1 MNEELKQ
8 VAEAISKDPTG
19 YSWMTYLWVCVIAA
33 WGGLVR
39 FLNTIRE
46 RKESFSAA
54 LFTLLS
60 GLITSVFVGVLTFYA
75 CEIANFDKLTSAI
88 CIAVTGHLGAQAMQM
103 IEQTVISRI
112 KVLFGGVPPSPKAR
126 NKP

>member
-8 VAEAISKDPTG
+8 VADAIGKDPMG
-19 YSWMTYLWVCVIAA
+19 YSWMTYLWVCLIAA

-39 FLNTIRE
+39 FLNSMRD

-54 LFTLLS
+54 MVTLLT
-60 GLITSVFVGVLTFYA
+60 GLVTSVFVGVLTFYA

-88 CIAVTGHLGAQAMQM
+88 CVAVTGHLGAQAMQVFEKA
-103 IEQTVISRI
+103 IISRL
-112 KVLFGGVPPSPKAR
+112 KLVFGLSAAPDQGNTP
-126 NKP
+126 

>member
-1 MNEELKQ
+1 
-8 VAEAISKDPTG
+8 
-19 YSWMTYLWVCVIAA
+19 MTYLWVCVIAA

-103 IEQTVISRI
+103 IEQQVISRI
-112 KVLFGGVPPSPKAR
+112 KVLFGSEPPSPKAR
-126 NKP
+126 KKP

>member
-8 VAEAISKDPTG
+8 AVEAVVKDPTG
-19 YSWMTYLWVCVIAA
+19 YGWMTYLWVCLIAA

-39 FLNTIRE
+39 FLNSMRE

-54 LFTLLS
+54 MVTLMT

-75 CEIANFDKLTSAI
+75 CEIANFDKLWTAI
-88 CIAVTGHLGAQAMQM
+88 CVAVTGHLGAQAMQ
-103 IEQTVISRI
+103 IFEKAILGRL
-112 KVLFGGVPPSPKAR
+112 KAAFGVTPSTEPG
-126 NKP
+126 NTP

>member
-8 VAEAISKDPTG
+8 AVEAVVKDPTG
-19 YSWMTYLWVCVIAA
+19 YGWMTYLWVCLIAA

-39 FLNTIRE
+39 FLNSMRE

-54 LFTLLS
+54 MVTLMT

-75 CEIANFDKLTSAI
+75 CEIANFDKLWTAI
-88 CIAVTGHLGAQAMQM
+88 CVAVTGHLGAQAMQVFEKA
-103 IEQTVISRI
+103 ILGRLKLV
-112 KVLFGGVPPSPKAR
+112 FGVTPSAGPG
-126 NKP
+126 NTP

>member
-19 YSWMTYLWVCVIAA
+19 YGWMTYLWVCLIAA

-39 FLNTIRE
+39 FLNSMRE

-54 LFTLLS
+54 MVTLLT
-60 GLITSVFVGVLTFYA
+60 GLVTSVFVGVLTFYA

-88 CIAVTGHLGAQAMQM
+88 CVAVTGHLGAQAMQVFEKA
-103 IEQTVISRI
+103 ILGRLKLV
-112 KVLFGGVPPSPKAR
+112 FGVPASPDQG
-126 NKP
+126 NTP

>member
-8 VAEAISKDPTG
+8 VADAISKDPTG
-19 YSWMTYLWVCVIAA
+19 YGWMTYLWVCLIAA

-39 FLNTIRE
+39 FLNSMRE

-54 LFTLLS
+54 LVTLIT
-60 GLITSVFVGVLTFYA
+60 GLVTSVFVGVLTFYA

-88 CIAVTGHLGAQAMQM
+88 CVAVTGHLGAQAMQVFEKA
-103 IEQTVISRI
+103 ILSRL
-112 KVLFGGVPPSPKAR
+112 KLVFGVPAAPDQGNTP
-126 NKP
+126 

>member
-8 VAEAISKDPTG
+8 VADAISKDPTG
-19 YSWMTYLWVCVIAA
+19 YGWMTYLWVCLIAA

-39 FLNTIRE
+39 FLNSMHE
-46 RKESFSAA
+46 RKESVGAA

-75 CEIANFDKLTSAI
+75 CEIANFDKLTAAI

-103 IEQTVISRI
+103 IEKGVISRL
-112 KVLFGGVPPSPKAR
+112 KLMFGVPGE
-126 NKP
+126 KP

>member
-8 VAEAISKDPTG
+8 AVEAVVKDPTG
-19 YSWMTYLWVCVIAA
+19 YGWMTYLWVCLIAA

-39 FLNTIRE
+39 FLNSMRE
-46 RKESFSAA
+46 RKESFSDAMV
-54 LFTLLS
+54 TLVT
-60 GLITSVFVGVLTFYA
+60 GLVTSVFVGVLTFYA
-75 CEIANFDKLTSAI
+75 CEIANVDKLTSAI

-103 IEQTVISRI
+103 IEKGVINRL
-112 KVLFGGVPPSPKAR
+112 KMLFGLAVSPEQG

>member
-8 VAEAISKDPTG
+8 AVEAVAKDPTG
-19 YSWMTYLWVCVIAA
+19 YGWMTYLWVCLIAA

-39 FLNTIRE
+39 FLNSMRE

-54 LFTLLS
+54 MVTLMT

-75 CEIANFDKLTSAI
+75 CEIANFDKLWTAI
-88 CIAVTGHLGAQAMQM
+88 CVAVTGHLGAQAMQVFEKA
-103 IEQTVISRI
+103 ILGRLKLV
-112 KVLFGGVPPSPKAR
+112 FGVTPSADPG
-126 NKP
+126 NTP

>member
-19 YSWMTYLWVCVIAA
+19 YGWMTYLWVCLIAA

-39 FLNTIRE
+39 FLNSMRD

-54 LFTLLS
+54 LVTLIT
-60 GLITSVFVGVLTFYA
+60 GLVTSVFVGVLTFYA
-75 CEIANFDKLTSAI
+75 CEIANFDKLWTAI
-88 CIAVTGHLGAQAMQM
+88 CVAVTGHLGAQAMQVFEKA
-103 IEQTVISRI
+103 ILSRL
-112 KVLFGGVPPSPKAR
+112 KLAFGLSTTPDQGNAP
-126 NKP
+126 

>member
-8 VAEAISKDPTG
+8 AVEAVAKDPTG
-19 YSWMTYLWVCVIAA
+19 YGWMTYLWVCLIAA

-39 FLNTIRE
+39 FLNSMRE

-54 LFTLLS
+54 MVTLMT

-75 CEIANFDKLTSAI
+75 CEIANFDKLWTAI
-88 CIAVTGHLGAQAMQM
+88 CVAVTGHLGAQAMQ
-103 IEQTVISRI
+103 IFEKAILGRLKLV
-112 KVLFGGVPPSPKAR
+112 FGVTPSPDQG
-126 NKP
+126 NTP

>member
-39 FLNTIRE
+39 FLNTLRE
-46 RKESFSAA
+46 RKETFSEA

-60 GLITSVFVGVLTFYA
+60 GLITSVFVGVLTFYG
-75 CEIANFDKLTSAI
+75 CEIAGFDKLTSAI

-103 IEQTVISRI
+103 IEKGVISRLRLI
-112 KVLFGGVPPSPKAR
+112 FGVPPR
-126 NKP
+126 RGRKP